1 MQKRTHT
8 AGGKNPATSRI
19 LGPDGVL
26 LRSHA
31 EFWSRQTV
39 CKVLWTTVSPDCDT
53 CLQTDPWHFLDDL
66 WWTVVGVHT
75 LYQFTTKVTYSFFLH
90 SVTVPGIL
98 RIDSLTFQT
107 SVFILHLPE
116 KQLCGSSPIHFF
128 FFFLHNL
135 HRLVVSLWKTV
146 QFCRFSLSELAGEVF
161 LGLCVWTS
169 HSLPR
174 HACFLFCVI
183 LILSHRQTNCRFGW
197 LHLLNCSRVCMC
209 PCEEGWA
216 VQGVF
221 LIGHCLE

>member
-8 AGGKNPATSRI
+8 AATSRI

-31 EFWSRQTV
+31 EFWSTQTV

-53 CLQTDPWHFLDDL
+53 RLQTDPWHFLGDL

-128 FFFLHNL
+128 FFFLHSL
-135 HRLVVSLWKTV
+135 HRLVVSLLKTV

-174 HACFLFCVI
+174 HACFFFVEYSFCPTDKQI
-183 LILSHRQTNCRFGW
+183 LDLVD
-197 LHLLNCSRVCMC
+197 LLNCSRVCMC

>member
-1 MQKRTHT
+1 MACPSDHT
-8 AGGKNPATSRI
+8 QSFGARKQCVKCCEQQSHQIVTPVFRLT
-19 LGPDGVL
+19 LGISWVIYD
-26 LRSHA
+26 
-31 EFWSRQTV
+31 E
-39 CKVLWTTVSPDCDT
+39 
-53 CLQTDPWHFLDDL
+53 PW
-66 WWTVVGVHT
+66 WGVHT

-135 HRLVVSLWKTV
+135 HRLVVSLLKTV

-174 HACFLFCVI
+174 HACFFFFCGI
-183 LILSHRQTNCRFGW
+183 LILSHRQTNCRFG
-197 LHLLNCSRVCMC
+197 
-209 PCEEGWA
+209 
-216 VQGVF
+216 
-221 LIGHCLE
+221 